1 MSAASESRTT
11 GDHLMPTYARH
22 PVRFVRGEG
31 ARLWDDDGHEYLD
44 FLSGISVSSVA
55 HYHPSVVEAIRAQAG
70 KLIHVGNLFYT
81 EPMTRLAQ
89 RLAQGSLG
97 GTVFFTNSG
106 AEAVEAALKLAR
118 KAKSGGD
125 IVVLHRGF
133 HGRTYGA
140 LSATP
145 QESKQA
151 PFAPLVPGFVAV
163 EPTAEAVAAAV
174 TDRTAAVLL
183 EPVQGESGV
192 WPLPDDLLRTAR
204 EACDAH
210 GAALLYDEIQCGL
223 GRCGTMWAYQQAGV
237 VPDAMT
243 TAKALGGGL
252 PIGALVT
259 GERLSQVLQPG
270 DHGSTFAGGAVVT
283 AAANAA
289 LDVLED
295 PALHARVRD
304 LGERI
309 AARLEELPGVRAV
322 RHRGLMIG
330 FDVTGTDA
338 PGIVRRALLEQR
350 LVCNATGPET
360 IRFLPPLVIGEAEA
374 DDAVDR
380 IAPLLAEAAGS

>member
-1 MSAASESRTT
+1 MT
-11 GDHLMPTYARH
+11 GPSTVTDHLMPTYARY
-22 PVRFVRGEG
+22 PVRFARGEG
-31 ARLWDDDGHEYLD
+31 ARLWDDEGNEYLD
-44 FLSGISVSSVA
+44 FLAGISVSSVG
-55 HYHPSVVEAIRAQAG
+55 HCHPRVVEAIRAQARA
-70 KLIHVGNLFYT
+70 LLHVGNLFYT

-89 RLAQGSLG
+89 RLAESSLG

-118 KAKSGGD
+118 KAKRGGE

-145 QESKQA
+145 QEAKQA

-174 TDRTAAVLL
+174 TERTAAVLL

-192 WPLPDDLLRTAR
+192 WPLPDELLRTAR

-223 GRCGTMWAYQQAGV
+223 GRCGSLWCFRQSGV

-252 PIGALVT
+252 PIGALIT
-259 GERLSQVLQPG
+259 GERLRAVLQPG
-270 DHGSTFAGGAVVT
+270 DHGSTFAGGPVV
-283 AAANAA
+283 AAAAHAA

-295 PALHARVRD
+295 PALHARVRE
-304 LGERI
+304 LGERL
-309 AARLEELPGVRAV
+309 AARLEETPGVLRV
-322 RHRGLMIG
+322 RQRGLMVG
-330 FDVTGTDA
+330 FDVAGDA
-338 PGIVRRALLEQR
+338 PAIVRRALLERR
-350 LVCNATGPET
+350 LLCNATGPET
-360 IRFLPPLVIGEAEA
+360 IRFLPPLIIGDDEA
-374 DDAVDR
+374 DEAVGR
-380 IAPLLAEAAGS
+380 IAPLLAA

>member
-1 MSAASESRTT
+1 MSATSESRTT
-11 GDHLMPTYARH
+11 GDHLMPTYARY

-44 FLSGISVSSVA
+44 FLSGISVSSVG
-55 HYHPSVVEAIRAQAG
+55 HCHPRVVEAIRAQAG
-70 KLIHVGNLFYT
+70 ELIHVGNLFYT

-89 RLAQGSLG
+89 RLASSSLG

-118 KAKSGGD
+118 KAKSAGD
-125 IVVLHRGF
+125 VVVLHRAF

-163 EPTAEAVAAAV
+163 EPTAEAVAGAV

-223 GRCGTMWAYQQAGV
+223 GRCGSMWAYQQAGV

-259 GERLSQVLQPG
+259 GDRLSQVLQPG

-295 PALHARVRD
+295 PALHARVRA

-309 AARLEELPGVRAV
+309 AARVEELPGVRAV

-374 DDAVDR
+374 DEAVDR
-380 IAPLLAEAAGS
+380 IAPLLADAAGS

>member
-1 MSAASESRTT
+1 MSATSESRTT
-11 GDHLMPTYARH
+11 GDHLMPTYARY

-44 FLSGISVSSVA
+44 FLSGISVSSVG
-55 HYHPSVVEAIRAQAG
+55 HCHPRVVEAIRAQAG
-70 KLIHVGNLFYT
+70 ELIHVGNLFYT

-89 RLAQGSLG
+89 RLASSSLG

-118 KAKSGGD
+118 KAKSAGD
-125 IVVLHRGF
+125 VVVLHRGF

-151 PFAPLVPGFVAV
+151 PFAPLVPGFIAV
-163 EPTAEAVAAAV
+163 EPTADAVAAAV

-223 GRCGTMWAYQQAGV
+223 GRCGSMWAYQQAGV

-252 PIGALVT
+252 PIGALIT
-259 GERLSQVLQPG
+259 GDRLSQVLQPG

-309 AARLEELPGVRAV
+309 AARVEELPGVRAV

-374 DDAVDR
+374 DEAVDR
-380 IAPLLAEAAGS
+380 IAPLLADAAGS